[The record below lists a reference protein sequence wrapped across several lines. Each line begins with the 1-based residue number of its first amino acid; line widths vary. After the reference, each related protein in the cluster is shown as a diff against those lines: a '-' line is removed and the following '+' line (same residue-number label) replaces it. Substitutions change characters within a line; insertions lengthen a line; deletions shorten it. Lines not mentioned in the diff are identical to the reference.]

1 MLKRLKNLKLISK
14 RRGGRGGR
22 KLIMKKFFKEFKD
35 FALKGNMI
43 DLAIG
48 MIIGTAFNKI
58 VSSFVNDII
67 MPVLGIFTGKL
78 DFSQLFVA
86 LDGKKYATLAEAEE
100 AGAAIVR
107 YGSFISGVIDFLVM
121 ALVVFLIVRQINKL
135 RDLKTKLEQ
144 KEAAESLAVA
154 AAEEEA
160 KPTKKICPFCK
171 SEIAIDATRCPHCT
185 SELKLDVPME

>member
-1 MLKRLKNLKLISK
+1 
-14 RRGGRGGR
+14 
-22 KLIMKKFFKEFKD
+22 MKKFFKEFKD

-100 AGAAIVR
+100 AGAAVVR

-144 KEAAESLAVA
+144 KEAAETLAAA

-171 SEIAIDATRCPHCT
+171 LEIAIDATRCPHCT